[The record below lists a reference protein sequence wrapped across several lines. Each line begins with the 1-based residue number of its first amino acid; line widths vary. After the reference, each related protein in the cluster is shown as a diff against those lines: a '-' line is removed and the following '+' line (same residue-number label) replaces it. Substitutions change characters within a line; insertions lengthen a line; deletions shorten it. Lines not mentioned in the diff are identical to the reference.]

1 MVLLLGGDACETG
14 EGENEK
20 KNLMPVADHTNVFAN
35 NTLIVSASSR
45 REGRSKRSQ
54 NTPLCPLIYTLSH
67 DGRRTSPQTA
77 GPARDQDDGQRRGA
91 AARAT
96 HRLQLTPYS
105 GWLCARCGARRRRV
119 RDAF

>member
-1 MVLLLGGDACETG
+1 MRRKIRCPLLITRTFLPTTLSSFPPLQG
-14 EGENEK
+14 E
-20 KNLMPVADHTNVFAN
+20 
-35 NTLIVSASSR
+35 
-45 REGRSKRSQ
+45 REGPSESM

-96 HRLQLTPYS
+96 H
-105 GWLCARCGARRRRV
+105 
-119 RDAF
+119 